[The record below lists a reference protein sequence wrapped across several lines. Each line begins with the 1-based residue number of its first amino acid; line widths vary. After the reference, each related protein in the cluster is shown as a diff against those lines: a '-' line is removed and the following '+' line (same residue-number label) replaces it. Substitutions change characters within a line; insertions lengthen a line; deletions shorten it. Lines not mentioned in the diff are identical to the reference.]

1 MAKIVVLDGSAVM
14 QKDKTFDFLQQYG
27 EFVCYQHTPKE
38 LVKERIKGADIVL
51 TNKVII
57 DKDIIDSSPALKLVS
72 VLATGYNVVD
82 CNYARQKNVAV
93 SNVPSYSTDSVA
105 QHTFALI
112 LELCAHSGKH
122 SRAVS
127 DNKWCISED
136 FCLCL
141 TPIIELKNKVI
152 GIIGYGSIG
161 KAVAK
166 IAEAFGMKV
175 LIHNRT
181 PFECCV
187 SLDELYKQSDIITLH
202 CPLTDSNKQMINKE
216 AIALMKKS
224 AIIINTAR
232 GGLIDE
238 DALAYALNNDLL
250 LGFGADVLSEE
261 PPKESNKL
269 LKAKN
274 TVITPH
280 IAWASSEARGRLL
293 EITEQNVKNFLD
305 GEPINVVN

>member
-1 MAKIVVLDGSAVM
+1 
-14 QKDKTFDFLQQYG
+14 
-27 EFVCYQHTPKE
+27 
-38 LVKERIKGADIVL
+38 VL